1 MPKLAFLFPGQG
13 AQQVGMGKEAGNLP
27 AGKEL
32 FDRASAILGYD
43 LLKQCIEGPESRLNA
58 TDVCQPALYVGGLA
72 AMERLRAA
80 KPDVFADVQ
89 GAAGL
94 SLGEYT
100 ALAFAGALSF
110 EDGLRVV
117 KVRGE
122 SMQAAAEARASGMV
136 SVLGLDESKVA
147 DLATSASTKG
157 RVWLANFLCPGNI
170 AVSGDAAAC
179 DEVERLAESAGATK
193 TVRLQVAGAFHTEI
207 MAPAAERL
215 RAALDSV
222 EIRPPRIP
230 VYSNVD
236 AKPHDDP
243 DEIRRLLVRQV
254 SEPVQWESTMRR
266 MLEDRFDGFYE
277 LGPGRVLAG
286 LLKRIHRRAAVE
298 NIGV

>member
-1 MPKLAFLFPGQG
+1 
-13 AQQVGMGKEAGNLP
+13 MGKEAAAIP
-27 AGKEL
+27 AAREL
-32 FDRASAILGYD
+32 FDRASSILGYD
-43 LLKQCIEGPESRLNA
+43 LYVQCTEGPEDRLNA
-58 TDVCQPALYVGGLA
+58 TDVCQPALYVAGLA
-72 AMERLRAA
+72 ALERLKAT
-80 KPDVFADVQ
+80 KPEVLADVQ

-100 ALAFAGALSF
+100 ALAFAGAMSF

-136 SVLGLDESKVA
+136 SVLGLDEAKVA
-147 DLATSASTKG
+147 DLAAAASTNGK
-157 RVWLANFLCPGNI
+157 VWLANYLCPGNI
-170 AVSGDAAAC
+170 AVSGDKSAC
-179 DEVERLAESAGATK
+179 DEVERLAESAGALK
-193 TVRLQVAGAFHTEI
+193 TVRLLVAGAFHTEI

-215 RAALDSV
+215 RQALDRV
-222 EIRPPRIP
+222 EIRKPRVP

-243 DEIRRLLVRQV
+243 AEIRSLLVRQV
-254 SEPVQWESTMRR
+254 SEPVRWEALMKQ
-266 MLEDRFDGFYE
+266 MLEDGFDGFYE

-298 NIGV
+298 NVSI